1 MDEAMTPGGEAD
13 APSPADAQLL
23 DELRRVASAVDPV
36 PDDAVLAARSAL
48 AYLRLDAALADLVH
62 DSEDDHDLSVVG
74 FRSAGTTARQLA
86 FQSGPREIELEV
98 IEAGDRRRLIGQCIP
113 AGTVEVTTRIA
124 GGEHRTTVS
133 DDLGRF
139 SVELPKGLVSLRCV
153 WPATDPNTDIGT
165 GTDDVGVIET
175 GWVRV

>member
-1 MDEAMTPGGEAD
+1 MDAAMTPGSGGGEPSAAD
-13 APSPADAQLL
+13 ADLL
-23 DELRRVASAVDPV
+23 DALRRAASAVDPV

-74 FRSAGTTARQLA
+74 FRSAGATARQLA
-86 FQSGPREIELEV
+86 FQSGPWEIEVEV
-98 IEAGDRRRLIGQCIP
+98 IEAGDRRRLIGQCVPP
-113 AGTVEVTTRIA
+113 ATVEVIA
-124 GGEHRTTVS
+124 RSTGDERRTVS

-139 SVELPKGLVSLRCV
+139 SIEVAMGLVSLRCA
-153 WPATDPNTDIGT
+153 WNDTDPQIA
-165 GTDDVGVIET
+165 GVVET